1 MSVEYKHIVLLHV
14 TVLST
19 YMHICSYSYMYMK
32 MPTGQVS
39 PEDNIIILDGIQ
51 LKTQNMSFKSFVDN

>member
-1 MSVEYKHIVLLHV
+1 MSVEYKHIVLL

-19 YMHICSYSYMYMK
+19 YMHICSYSYIK

-39 PEDNIIILDGIQ
+39 PEDYIIILDGIQ
-51 LKTQNMSFKSFVDN
+51 LKTQNMSFKSFMNN